1 MKESRKDVR
10 QERHNE
16 ILGASAK
23 EYVFRTFEDQ
33 GEIVDAHGHA
43 HTEHDDTEKDREDG
57 NTADFSEDPGK
68 ARRQGH
74 ADDEEDDGE
83 DAEIFADEGTDF
95 FHNEYLF

>member
-23 EYVFRTFEDQ
+23 KDIFRPLEDQ

-43 HTEHDDTEKDREDG
+43 HAEHDDAEEDG
-57 NTADFSEDPGK
+57 ENGNAAHFAENPGK

-74 ADDEEDDGE
+74 ADDEEDDG
-83 DAEIFADEGTDF
+83 DNAEIFADKGTDF
-95 FHNEYLF
+95 FHDECPF